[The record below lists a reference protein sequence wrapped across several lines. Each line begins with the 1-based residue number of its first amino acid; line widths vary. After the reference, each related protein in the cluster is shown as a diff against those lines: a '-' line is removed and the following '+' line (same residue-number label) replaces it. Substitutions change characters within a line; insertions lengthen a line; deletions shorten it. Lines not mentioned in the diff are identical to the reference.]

1 MPRSKVAN
9 QEIRDKTRNLILDSA
24 KIVFSKKGFTVTMND
39 IAIEANISQGLAYRY
54 FRSKES
60 LFIALVEQMLQSR
73 DNLYN
78 LFQNITG
85 SPFERLKI
93 IIAKL
98 LKHRVDNPGFF
109 QFYTWIMTTNDLPED
124 IQQKMKDHSET
135 TNELLI
141 NLIVEG
147 QKSGEIS
154 KDDPQILLRLILSFL
169 NGISLI
175 PLKSEHMDFIQLSDL
190 VMRVFIQ
197 N

>member
-9 QEIRDKTRNLILDSA
+9 QEIREKTRNLILDSA
-24 KIVFSKKGFTVTMND
+24 KIVFSKKGFTATMND

>member
-9 QEIRDKTRNLILDSA
+9 QEIREKTRNLILDSA
-24 KIVFSKKGFTVTMND
+24 KIVFSKKGFTATMND

-60 LFIALVEQMLQSR
+60 LLIALVEQMLQSR

-109 QFYTWIMTTNDLPED
+109 QIYTWIMTTNDLPED

-175 PLKSEHMDFIQLSDL
+175 PLISEHMDFIQLSDL